1 MAKDKFVTLS
11 LLKKYDAL
19 KTQPIQYVNELPS
32 DKVENGIYAIKH
44 EGTETK
50 TVDTR
55 FTDILYS
62 YFTEESK
69 GKWTIN
75 EGYSLVIEGNTFKSA
90 ALVSDK
96 YYIYANADYTEM
108 YTDSYLP
115 QSTYEFTVVENISH
129 TDFYA
134 GNAEN
139 KSFVKL
145 ANVDE
150 VEHYFI
156 RVEEKGAAN
165 GVASLDV
172 NGKVPVEQLPT
183 EALIFKGYWKPSSGS
198 YPADGTVAGDF
209 YIVEEEGDFDDI
221 HWNVNDWLIWDG
233 TKWTRS
239 ENHND
244 VTSVNGKKGAIKVYG
259 DNTEITETSDTRT
272 IKEYIDDITVDGES
286 KDENDNYT
294 SKAVINVTEL
304 PKPLN
309 NKVYVKDNS
318 VKTKYSDN
326 GHFTKEMFF
335 NIGTTGNTSPLKN
348 IYKNERDFF
357 NIDYLIPLSDNA
369 VITEIHVNNTVYY
382 LDTTDGSYHVFD
394 GGPNSGYTRPNKE
407 ITLGFGDG
415 TIKFTFP
422 TEDGQVIY
430 NLTVNVTDD
439 AYLVVEDITLTNT
452 KEVYAKDIKLVTEA
466 ENKNNIKSVNSETP
480 DETGAVVLDGDNINV
495 KVEENAETLNTVL
508 NRFNGEFGKTKT
520 VDGNGPDENGNT
532 VSKAVIDVTELPETV
547 DDKVYIKSDKTVY
560 AKDTKLVTQDE
571 FDKDAVKTVN
581 TIKPTNGNVQ
591 TVVPITKADYK
602 ALVDADKD
610 DPNVVYA
617 VYDEQS
623 SVDIIN
629 DFQIAEN
636 LTWSSSKIQSVITAA
651 TPIVFDDSK
660 VSNTMGWTSNK
671 IKNEIDAKSGID
683 DTTTSTTSSWSSSKT
698 STEIATATTDMATQT
713 WASNTFEPK
722 NADLLTKTNADTLYE
737 PKNDDLATKTW
748 VGQQGYLTEHQSLDG
763 CVKHSEVYVQNG
775 ILYINL

>member
-19 KTQPIQYVNELPS
+19 KTPPVQYVDALPT
-32 DKVENGIYAIKH
+32 DKVENSIYAIKH

-50 TVDTR
+50 TVVTR
-55 FTDILYS
+55 FTDILSS

-75 EGYSLVIEGNTFKSA
+75 EGYTLVIEGNTFKSV

-96 YYIYANADYTEM
+96 YYIYANPDYTEM
-108 YTDSYLP
+108 NADSYSP
-115 QSTYEFTVVENISH
+115 QSTYEFTVLEDISH

-134 GNAEN
+134 GKAGDG
-139 KSFVKL
+139 SFVKL

-150 VEHYFI
+150 VERYFI
-156 RVEEKGAAN
+156 RVEEKGSPN

-183 EALIFKGYWKPSSGS
+183 EALVFKGYWKPSSGS
-198 YPADGTVAGDF
+198 YPPDGTVAGDF
-209 YIVEEEGDFDDI
+209 YIVEEEGDFDNI

-244 VTSVNGKKGAIKVYG
+244 VTSVNGKKGAVKVYG

-272 IKEYIDDITVDGES
+272 IKEYIDAITVDGES
-286 KDENDNYT
+286 KDENDSYT

-304 PKPLN
+304 PETLN
-309 NKVYVKDNS
+309 DKVYVKSD
-318 VKTKYSDN
+318 KT
-326 GHFTKEMFF
+326 
-335 NIGTTGNTSPLKN
+335 
-348 IYKNERDFF
+348 
-357 NIDYLIPLSDNA
+357 
-369 VITEIHVNNTVYY
+369 
-382 LDTTDGSYHVFD
+382 
-394 GGPNSGYTRPNKE
+394 
-407 ITLGFGDG
+407 
-415 TIKFTFP
+415 
-422 TEDGQVIY
+422 
-430 NLTVNVTDD
+430 
-439 AYLVVEDITLTNT
+439 
-452 KEVYAKDIKLVTEA
+452 VYAKDIKLVTEA
-466 ENKNNIKSVNSETP
+466 ENKNNIKSVNNETP
-480 DETGAVVLDGDNINV
+480 DENGAVIVDGDNINV
-495 KVEENAETLNTVL
+495 QVEENAETLNTVL
-508 NRFNGEFGKTKT
+508 NRFNDDFGKTKT
-520 VDGNGPDENGNT
+520 VDGNVPDENGNT
-532 VSKAVIDVTELPETV
+532 ISKAVIDVTELPETV
-547 DDKVYIKSDKTVY
+547 DDKVYVKSDKTVY

-671 IKNEIDAKSGID
+671 IKNEIDAKSSID
-683 DTTTSTTSSWSSSKT
+683 DTATSTTSSWSSNKT
-698 STEIATATTDMATQT
+698 NTEIATATTDMATQT

-722 NADLLTKTNADTLYE
+722 NTDLLTKTTADTLYQHTGDYATKTDVSTATNDMLTKTEASQTYE

>member
-19 KTQPIQYVNELPS
+19 KTPPIQYVEVLPS
-32 DKVENGIYAIKH
+32 DKVENGVYAVKH

-50 TVDTR
+50 TINTR

-75 EGYSLVIEGNTFKSA
+75 EGYTLAIEGNTFKSV

-96 YYIYANADYTEM
+96 YYIYANPDYTGM
-108 YTDSYLP
+108 YSGKYNP
-115 QSTYEFTVVENISH
+115 QTTYEFTVLEYISH
-129 TDFYA
+129 TDFFA
-134 GNAEN
+134 GKAED

-150 VEHYFI
+150 VERYFI

-183 EALIFKGYWKPSSGS
+183 EALVFKGYWKPSSGS
-198 YPADGTVAGDF
+198 YPPDGTVAGDF
-209 YIVEEEGDFDDI
+209 YIVEEEGDFDNI

-244 VTSVNGKKGAIKVYG
+244 VTSVNGKKGAVKVYG

-272 IKEYIDDITVDGES
+272 IKEYIDAITVDGAV

-304 PKPLN
+304 PETLN
-309 NKVYVKDNS
+309 DKVYVKSD
-318 VKTKYSDN
+318 KT
-326 GHFTKEMFF
+326 
-335 NIGTTGNTSPLKN
+335 
-348 IYKNERDFF
+348 
-357 NIDYLIPLSDNA
+357 
-369 VITEIHVNNTVYY
+369 
-382 LDTTDGSYHVFD
+382 
-394 GGPNSGYTRPNKE
+394 
-407 ITLGFGDG
+407 
-415 TIKFTFP
+415 
-422 TEDGQVIY
+422 
-430 NLTVNVTDD
+430 
-439 AYLVVEDITLTNT
+439 
-452 KEVYAKDIKLVTEA
+452 VYAKNIKLVTEA
-466 ENKNNIKSVNSETP
+466 ENKNNIKSVNSEIP
-480 DETGAVVLDGDNINV
+480 DENGAVVLDGDNINV

-532 VSKAVIDVTELPETV
+532 ISKAVIDVTELPETV
-547 DDKVYIKSDKTVY
+547 DNKVYIKSDKTVY
-560 AKDTKLVTQDE
+560 AKDTKLITQDE

-581 TIKPTNGNVQ
+581 TIKPTDGNVQ
-591 TVVPITKADYK
+591 TVVPITKADYQ
-602 ALVDADKD
+602 ALVNADADN
-610 DPNVVYA
+610 PNVVYA

-671 IKNEIDAKSGID
+671 IKNEIDAKSSID

-698 STEIATATTDMATQT
+698 GTEIATATTDMATQT
-713 WASNTFEPK
+713 WVNQTFEPA
-722 NADLLTKTNADTLYE
+722 NADLLTKTTADTLYQPIGDYATKTDVSTATNDMLTKTEASQTYE

-748 VGQQGYLTEHQSLDG
+748 VGQQGYINDDTNY
-763 CVKHSEVYVQNG
+763 VKHSEVYVQNG

>member
-19 KTQPIQYVNELPS
+19 KTPPIQYVEVLPS
-32 DKVENGIYAIKH
+32 DKVENGVYAVKH

-50 TVDTR
+50 TINTR

-75 EGYSLVIEGNTFKSA
+75 EGYTLAIEGNTFKSV

-96 YYIYANADYTEM
+96 YYIYANPDYTGM
-108 YTDSYLP
+108 YSGKYNP
-115 QSTYEFTVVENISH
+115 QTTYEFTVLEYISH
-129 TDFYA
+129 TDFFA
-134 GNAEN
+134 GKAED

-150 VEHYFI
+150 VERYFI

-183 EALIFKGYWKPSSGS
+183 EALVFKGYWKPSSGS
-198 YPADGTVAGDF
+198 YPPDGTVAGDF
-209 YIVEEEGDFDDI
+209 YIVEEEGDFDNI

-244 VTSVNGKKGAIKVYG
+244 VTSVNGKKGAVKVYG

-272 IKEYIDDITVDGES
+272 IKEYIDAITVDGAV

-304 PKPLN
+304 PETVDD
-309 NKVYVKDNS
+309 KVYVKSD
-318 VKTKYSDN
+318 KT
-326 GHFTKEMFF
+326 
-335 NIGTTGNTSPLKN
+335 
-348 IYKNERDFF
+348 
-357 NIDYLIPLSDNA
+357 
-369 VITEIHVNNTVYY
+369 
-382 LDTTDGSYHVFD
+382 
-394 GGPNSGYTRPNKE
+394 
-407 ITLGFGDG
+407 
-415 TIKFTFP
+415 
-422 TEDGQVIY
+422 
-430 NLTVNVTDD
+430 
-439 AYLVVEDITLTNT
+439 
-452 KEVYAKDIKLVTEA
+452 VYAKNIKLVTEA
-466 ENKNNIKSVNSETP
+466 ENKNNIKSVNSEIP
-480 DETGAVVLDGDNINV
+480 DENGAVVLDGDNINV

-532 VSKAVIDVTELPETV
+532 ISKAVIDVTELPETV
-547 DDKVYIKSDKTVY
+547 DNKVYIKSDKTVY
-560 AKDTKLVTQDE
+560 AKDTKLITQDE
-571 FDKDAVKTVN
+571 FDKNAVKTVN
-581 TIKPTNGNVQ
+581 TIKPTDGNVQ
-591 TVVPITKADYK
+591 TVVPITKADYQ
-602 ALVDADKD
+602 ALVNADADN
-610 DPNVVYA
+610 PNVVYA

-698 STEIATATTDMATQT
+698 GTEIATATTDMATQT
-713 WASNTFEPK
+713 WVNQTFEPA
-722 NADLLTKTNADTLYE
+722 NADLLTKTTADTLYQPIGDYATKTDVSTATNDMLTKTEASQTYE

-748 VGQQGYLTEHQSLDG
+748 VGQQGYINDDTNY
-763 CVKHSEVYVQNG
+763 VKHSEVYVQNG

>member
-1 MAKDKFVTLS
+1 MEKFITESYLKEYDK
-11 LLKKYDAL
+11 LKCP
-19 KTQPIQYVNELPS
+19 PIQYVASLPT
-32 DKVENGIYAIKH
+32 DNVENGVYAIKH

-50 TVDTR
+50 TINTR

-75 EGYSLVIEGNTFKSA
+75 EGYTLVIEGNTFKSVA
-90 ALVSDK
+90 IVSDK
-96 YYIYANADYTEM
+96 YFIYANADYTEM

-115 QSTYEFTVVENISH
+115 QSTYEFTVLEDVSH

-134 GNAEN
+134 GKAEDG
-139 KSFVKL
+139 SFVKL

-183 EALIFKGYWKPSSGS
+183 EALVFKGYWKPSSGS
-198 YPADGTVAGDF
+198 YPPDGTVAGDF
-209 YIVEEEGDFDDI
+209 YIVEEEGDFDNI

-244 VTSVNGKKGAIKVYG
+244 VTSVNGKKGAVKVYG

-294 SKAVINVTEL
+294 SKAVIKVTEL
-304 PKPLN
+304 PGTVDD
-309 NKVYVKDNS
+309 KVYIKSD
-318 VKTKYSDN
+318 KT
-326 GHFTKEMFF
+326 
-335 NIGTTGNTSPLKN
+335 
-348 IYKNERDFF
+348 
-357 NIDYLIPLSDNA
+357 
-369 VITEIHVNNTVYY
+369 
-382 LDTTDGSYHVFD
+382 
-394 GGPNSGYTRPNKE
+394 
-407 ITLGFGDG
+407 
-415 TIKFTFP
+415 
-422 TEDGQVIY
+422 
-430 NLTVNVTDD
+430 
-439 AYLVVEDITLTNT
+439 
-452 KEVYAKDIKLVTEA
+452 VYAKNIKLVTEA

-480 DETGAVVLDGDNINV
+480 NEDGAVIVDGDNINV

-508 NRFNGEFGKTKT
+508 NRFNNKFGKTKT
-520 VDGNGPDENGNT
+520 VDGNEPDENGNT
-532 VSKAVIDVTELPETV
+532 ISKAVIDVTELPGTV

-560 AKDTKLVTQDE
+560 AKDTKLITQDE

-581 TIKPTNGNVQ
+581 TIKPTDGNVQ
-591 TVVPITKADYK
+591 TVVPITKAEYK

-660 VSNTMGWTSNK
+660 VSTTMGWTSNK

-683 DTTTSTTSSWSSSKT
+683 DTTTSTTSSWSSNKT
-698 STEIATATTDMATQT
+698 SSEIATATTDMATQT
-713 WASNTFEPK
+713 WVSSTFEPV

-737 PKNDDLATKTW
+737 PKNDDIATKTW
-748 VGQQGYLTEHQSLDG
+748 VGQQGYITDDTNY
-763 CVKHSEVYVQNG
+763 VKHSEVYVQNG

>member
-19 KTQPIQYVNELPS
+19 KTPPIQYVASLPTE
-32 DKVENGIYAIKH
+32 KVENGVYAIKH

-50 TVDTR
+50 TVVTR

-75 EGYSLVIEGNTFKSA
+75 EGYTLSIEGNTFKSV

-96 YYIYANADYTEM
+96 YYIYANPDYTEM
-108 YTDSYLP
+108 YSDSYTT
-115 QSTYEFTVVENISH
+115 QSTYEFIVIENISH

-134 GNAEN
+134 GKAEDS
-139 KSFVKL
+139 SFVKL

-150 VEHYFI
+150 VERYFI
-156 RVEEKGAAN
+156 RVEEKGASN

-183 EALIFKGYWKPSSGS
+183 EALVFKGYWKPSSGS
-198 YPADGTVAGDF
+198 YPPDGTVAGDF
-209 YIVEEEGDFDDI
+209 YIVEEEGDFDNI

-244 VTSVNGKKGAIKVYG
+244 VTSVNGKKGAVKVYG

-272 IKEYIDDITVDGES
+272 IKEYIDAIKVDGES

-304 PKPLN
+304 PETLKD
-309 NKVYVKDNS
+309 KVYVKAD
-318 VKTKYSDN
+318 KT
-326 GHFTKEMFF
+326 
-335 NIGTTGNTSPLKN
+335 
-348 IYKNERDFF
+348 
-357 NIDYLIPLSDNA
+357 
-369 VITEIHVNNTVYY
+369 
-382 LDTTDGSYHVFD
+382 
-394 GGPNSGYTRPNKE
+394 
-407 ITLGFGDG
+407 
-415 TIKFTFP
+415 
-422 TEDGQVIY
+422 
-430 NLTVNVTDD
+430 
-439 AYLVVEDITLTNT
+439 
-452 KEVYAKDIKLVTEA
+452 VYAKDIKLVTDA
-466 ENKNNIKSVNSETP
+466 ENKNNIKSVNHETP
-480 DETGAVVLDGDNINV
+480 DENGAVIVDGDNINV
-495 KVEENAETLNTVL
+495 QVEENAETLNTVL
-508 NRFNGEFGKTKT
+508 NRFNDGFGKTKT
-520 VDGNGPDENGNT
+520 VDGNVPDENGNT
-532 VSKAVIDVTELPETV
+532 ISKAVIDVAELPGTV
-547 DDKVYIKSDKTVY
+547 DDKVYIKTGDKTVY

-581 TIKPTNGNVQ
+581 TIKPTDGNVQ
-591 TVVPITKADYK
+591 TVVPITKAEYK
-602 ALVDADKD
+602 ALVDANKD

-660 VSNTMGWTSNK
+660 VSSTMGWTSNK
-671 IKNEIDAKSGID
+671 IKNEIDAKSSID

-722 NADLLTKTNADTLYE
+722 NADILTKTNADTLYE

-748 VGQQGYLTEHQSLDG
+748 VGQQGYINDDTNY
-763 CVKHSEVYVQNG
+763 VKHSEVYVQNG

>member
-19 KTQPIQYVNELPS
+19 KTPPIQYVEVLPS
-32 DKVENGIYAIKH
+32 DKVENGVYAVKH

-50 TVDTR
+50 TINTR

-75 EGYSLVIEGNTFKSA
+75 EGYTLAIEGNTFKSV

-96 YYIYANADYTEM
+96 YYIYANPDYTGM
-108 YTDSYLP
+108 YSGKYNP
-115 QSTYEFTVVENISH
+115 QTTYEFTVLEYISH
-129 TDFYA
+129 TDFFA
-134 GNAEN
+134 GKAED

-150 VEHYFI
+150 VERYFI

-183 EALIFKGYWKPSSGS
+183 EALVFKGYWKPSSGS
-198 YPADGTVAGDF
+198 YPPDGTVAGDF
-209 YIVEEEGDFDDI
+209 YIVEEEGDFDNI

-244 VTSVNGKKGAIKVYG
+244 VTSVNGKKGAVKVYG

-272 IKEYIDDITVDGES
+272 IKEYIDAITVDGAV

-304 PKPLN
+304 PETLN
-309 NKVYVKDNS
+309 DKVYVKSD
-318 VKTKYSDN
+318 KT
-326 GHFTKEMFF
+326 
-335 NIGTTGNTSPLKN
+335 
-348 IYKNERDFF
+348 
-357 NIDYLIPLSDNA
+357 
-369 VITEIHVNNTVYY
+369 
-382 LDTTDGSYHVFD
+382 
-394 GGPNSGYTRPNKE
+394 
-407 ITLGFGDG
+407 
-415 TIKFTFP
+415 
-422 TEDGQVIY
+422 
-430 NLTVNVTDD
+430 
-439 AYLVVEDITLTNT
+439 
-452 KEVYAKDIKLVTEA
+452 VYAKNIKLVTEA
-466 ENKNNIKSVNSETP
+466 ENKNNIKSVNSEIP
-480 DETGAVVLDGDNINV
+480 DENGAVVLDGDNINV

-532 VSKAVIDVTELPETV
+532 ISKAVIDVTELPETV
-547 DDKVYIKSDKTVY
+547 DNKVYIKSDKTVY
-560 AKDTKLVTQDE
+560 AKDTKLITQDE
-571 FDKDAVKTVN
+571 FDKNAVKTVN
-581 TIKPTNGNVQ
+581 TIKPTDGNVQ
-591 TVVPITKADYK
+591 TVVPITKADYQ
-602 ALVDADKD
+602 ALVNADADN
-610 DPNVVYA
+610 PNVVYA

-671 IKNEIDAKSGID
+671 IKNEIDDKSSID

-698 STEIATATTDMATQT
+698 GTEIATATTDMATQT
-713 WASNTFEPK
+713 WVNQTFEPA
-722 NADLLTKTNADTLYE
+722 NADLLTKTTADTLYQPIGDYATKTDVSTATNDMLTKTEASQTYE

-748 VGQQGYLTEHQSLDG
+748 VGQQGYLNDDTNY
-763 CVKHSEVYVQNG
+763 VKHSEVYVQNG

>member
-19 KTQPIQYVNELPS
+19 KTPPIQYVEVLPS
-32 DKVENGIYAIKH
+32 DKVENGVYAVKH

-50 TVDTR
+50 TINTR

-75 EGYSLVIEGNTFKSA
+75 EGYTLAIEGNTFKSV

-96 YYIYANADYTEM
+96 YYIYANPDYTGM
-108 YTDSYLP
+108 YSGKYNP
-115 QSTYEFTVVENISH
+115 QTTYEFTVLEYISH
-129 TDFYA
+129 TDFFA
-134 GNAEN
+134 GKAED

-150 VEHYFI
+150 VERYFI

-183 EALIFKGYWKPSSGS
+183 EALVFKGYWKPSSGS
-198 YPADGTVAGDF
+198 YPPDGTVAGDF
-209 YIVEEEGDFDDI
+209 YIVEEEGDFDNI

-244 VTSVNGKKGAIKVYG
+244 VTSVNGKKGAVKVYG

-272 IKEYIDDITVDGES
+272 IKEYIDAITVDGAV

-304 PKPLN
+304 PETVDD
-309 NKVYVKDNS
+309 KVYVKSD
-318 VKTKYSDN
+318 KT
-326 GHFTKEMFF
+326 
-335 NIGTTGNTSPLKN
+335 
-348 IYKNERDFF
+348 
-357 NIDYLIPLSDNA
+357 
-369 VITEIHVNNTVYY
+369 
-382 LDTTDGSYHVFD
+382 
-394 GGPNSGYTRPNKE
+394 
-407 ITLGFGDG
+407 
-415 TIKFTFP
+415 
-422 TEDGQVIY
+422 
-430 NLTVNVTDD
+430 
-439 AYLVVEDITLTNT
+439 
-452 KEVYAKDIKLVTEA
+452 VYAKNIKLVTEA
-466 ENKNNIKSVNSETP
+466 ENKNNIKSVNSEIP
-480 DETGAVVLDGDNINV
+480 DENGAVVLDGDNINV

-532 VSKAVIDVTELPETV
+532 ISKAVIDVTELPETV
-547 DDKVYIKSDKTVY
+547 DNKVYIKSDKTVY
-560 AKDTKLVTQDE
+560 AKDTKLITQDE
-571 FDKDAVKTVN
+571 FDKNAVKTVN
-581 TIKPTNGNVQ
+581 TIKPTDGNVQ
-591 TVVPITKADYK
+591 TVVPITKADYQ
-602 ALVDADKD
+602 ALVNADADN
-610 DPNVVYA
+610 PNVVYA

-671 IKNEIDAKSGID
+671 IKNEIDAKSSID

-698 STEIATATTDMATQT
+698 GTEIATATTDMATQT
-713 WASNTFEPK
+713 WVNQTFEPA
-722 NADLLTKTNADTLYE
+722 NADLLTKTTADTLYQPIGDYATKTDVSTATNDMLTKTEASQTYE

-748 VGQQGYLTEHQSLDG
+748 VGQQGYINDDTNY
-763 CVKHSEVYVQNG
+763 VKHSEVYVQNG

>member
-19 KTQPIQYVNELPS
+19 KTPPIQYVEVLPS
-32 DKVENGIYAIKH
+32 DKVENGVYAVKH

-50 TVDTR
+50 TINTR

-75 EGYSLVIEGNTFKSA
+75 EGYTLAIEGNTFKSV

-96 YYIYANADYTEM
+96 YYIYANPDYTGM
-108 YTDSYLP
+108 YSGKYNP
-115 QSTYEFTVVENISH
+115 QTTYEFTVLEYISH
-129 TDFYA
+129 TDFFA
-134 GNAEN
+134 GKAED

-150 VEHYFI
+150 VERYFI

-183 EALIFKGYWKPSSGS
+183 EALVFKGYWKPSSGS
-198 YPADGTVAGDF
+198 YPPDGTVAGDF
-209 YIVEEEGDFDDI
+209 YIVEEEGDFDNI

-244 VTSVNGKKGAIKVYG
+244 VTSVNGKKGAVKVYG

-272 IKEYIDDITVDGES
+272 IKEYIDAITVDGAV

-304 PKPLN
+304 PETLN
-309 NKVYVKDNS
+309 DKVYVKSD
-318 VKTKYSDN
+318 KT
-326 GHFTKEMFF
+326 
-335 NIGTTGNTSPLKN
+335 
-348 IYKNERDFF
+348 
-357 NIDYLIPLSDNA
+357 
-369 VITEIHVNNTVYY
+369 
-382 LDTTDGSYHVFD
+382 
-394 GGPNSGYTRPNKE
+394 
-407 ITLGFGDG
+407 
-415 TIKFTFP
+415 
-422 TEDGQVIY
+422 
-430 NLTVNVTDD
+430 
-439 AYLVVEDITLTNT
+439 
-452 KEVYAKDIKLVTEA
+452 VYAKNIKLVTEA
-466 ENKNNIKSVNSETP
+466 ENKNNIKSVNSEIP
-480 DETGAVVLDGDNINV
+480 DENGAVVLDGDNINV

-532 VSKAVIDVTELPETV
+532 ISKAVIDVTELPETV
-547 DDKVYIKSDKTVY
+547 DNKVYIKSDKTVY
-560 AKDTKLVTQDE
+560 AKDTKLITQDE
-571 FDKDAVKTVN
+571 FDKNAVKTVN
-581 TIKPTNGNVQ
+581 TIKPTDGNVQ
-591 TVVPITKADYK
+591 TVVPITKADYQ
-602 ALVDADKD
+602 ALVNADADN
-610 DPNVVYA
+610 PNVVYA

-698 STEIATATTDMATQT
+698 NTEIATATTDMATQT
-713 WASNTFEPK
+713 WVNQTFEPA
-722 NADLLTKTNADTLYE
+722 NADLLTKTTADTLYQPIGDYATKTDVSTATNDMLTKTEASQTYE

-748 VGQQGYLTEHQSLDG
+748 VGQQGYLNDDTNY
-763 CVKHSEVYVQNG
+763 VKHSEVYVQNG

>member
-19 KTQPIQYVNELPS
+19 KTPPIQYVEVLPS
-32 DKVENGIYAIKH
+32 DKVENGVYAVKH

-50 TVDTR
+50 TINTR

-75 EGYSLVIEGNTFKSA
+75 EGYTLAIEGNTFKSV

-96 YYIYANADYTEM
+96 YYIYANPDYTGM
-108 YTDSYLP
+108 YSGKYNP
-115 QSTYEFTVVENISH
+115 QTTYEFTVLEYISH
-129 TDFYA
+129 TDFFA
-134 GNAEN
+134 GKAED

-150 VEHYFI
+150 VERYFI

-183 EALIFKGYWKPSSGS
+183 EALVFKGYWKPSSGS
-198 YPADGTVAGDF
+198 YPPDGTVAGDF
-209 YIVEEEGDFDDI
+209 YIVEEEGDFDNI

-244 VTSVNGKKGAIKVYG
+244 VTSVNGKKGAVKVYG

-272 IKEYIDDITVDGES
+272 IKEYIDAITVDGAV

-304 PKPLN
+304 PETLN
-309 NKVYVKDNS
+309 DKVYVKSD
-318 VKTKYSDN
+318 KT
-326 GHFTKEMFF
+326 
-335 NIGTTGNTSPLKN
+335 
-348 IYKNERDFF
+348 
-357 NIDYLIPLSDNA
+357 
-369 VITEIHVNNTVYY
+369 
-382 LDTTDGSYHVFD
+382 
-394 GGPNSGYTRPNKE
+394 
-407 ITLGFGDG
+407 
-415 TIKFTFP
+415 
-422 TEDGQVIY
+422 
-430 NLTVNVTDD
+430 
-439 AYLVVEDITLTNT
+439 
-452 KEVYAKDIKLVTEA
+452 VYAKNIKLVTEA
-466 ENKNNIKSVNSETP
+466 ENKNNIKSVNSEIP
-480 DETGAVVLDGDNINV
+480 DENGAVVLDGDNINV

-532 VSKAVIDVTELPETV
+532 ISKAVIDVTELPETV
-547 DDKVYIKSDKTVY
+547 DNKVYIKSDKTVY
-560 AKDTKLVTQDE
+560 AKDTKLITQDE
-571 FDKDAVKTVN
+571 FDKNAVKTVN
-581 TIKPTNGNVQ
+581 TIKPTDGNVQ
-591 TVVPITKADYK
+591 TVVPITKADYQ
-602 ALVDADKD
+602 ALVNADADN
-610 DPNVVYA
+610 PNVVYA

-698 STEIATATTDMATQT
+698 NTEIATATTDMATQT

-722 NADLLTKTNADTLYE
+722 NDDILTKTTADTLYE

-748 VGQQGYLTEHQSLDG
+748 VGQQGYLNDDTNY
-763 CVKHSEVYVQNG
+763 VKHSEVYVQNG

>member
-11 LLKKYDAL
+11 LFKKYDVL
-19 KTQPIQYVNELPS
+19 KTPPIQYVESLPTE
-32 DKVENGIYAIKH
+32 KVENGIYAIKH

-75 EGYSLVIEGNTFKSA
+75 EGYSLVIEGNSFKSV

-115 QSTYEFTVVENISH
+115 QSTYEFTVVEDISH

-134 GNAEN
+134 GKAEDG
-139 KSFVKL
+139 SFVKL

-150 VEHYFI
+150 VERYFI

-183 EALIFKGYWKPSSGS
+183 EALVFKGYWKPSSGS

-209 YIVEEEGDFDDI
+209 YIVEEEGDFDNI

-244 VTSVNGKKGAIKVYG
+244 VTSVNGKKGAVKVYG

-294 SKAVINVTEL
+294 SKAVIKVTEL

-309 NKVYVKDNS
+309 DKVYVKDNS
-318 VKTKYSDN
+318 VKTQYSDN

-348 IYKNERDFF
+348 IYKNDRDFF

-369 VITEIHVNNTVYY
+369 VITEIHINNTVYY
-382 LDTTDGSYHVFD
+382 LDTTNGSYKVFN
-394 GGPNSGYTRPNKE
+394 GGPYGGYTRPNKE
-407 ITLGFGDG
+407 IKLGFGDD

-430 NLTVNVTDD
+430 DLTVNVTDD

-452 KEVYAKDIKLVTEA
+452 KEVYAKNIKLVTEA

-480 DETGAVVLDGDNINV
+480 DEDGAVIIDGDNINV

-520 VDGNGPDENGNT
+520 VDGNEPDENGNT
-532 VSKAVIDVTELPETV
+532 ISKAVIDVTELPETV

-560 AKDTKLVTQDE
+560 AKDTKLITKDE

-591 TVVPITKADYK
+591 TVVPITKAEYK

-660 VSNTMGWTSNK
+660 VSTTMGWTSNK
-671 IKNEIDAKSGID
+671 IKNEINAKSSID

-698 STEIATATTDMATQT
+698 STEIATATTDMATQS

-737 PKNDDLATKTW
+737 SKNDDLATKTW
-748 VGQQGYLTEHQSLDG
+748 VGQQGYINDDTNY
-763 CVKHSEVYVQNG
+763 VKHSEVYVQNG

>member
-19 KTQPIQYVNELPS
+19 KTPPIQYVEVLPS
-32 DKVENGIYAIKH
+32 DKVENGVYAVKH

-50 TVDTR
+50 TINTR

-75 EGYSLVIEGNTFKSA
+75 EGYTLAIEGNTFKSV

-96 YYIYANADYTEM
+96 YYIYANPDYTGM
-108 YTDSYLP
+108 YSGKYNP
-115 QSTYEFTVVENISH
+115 QTTYEFTVLEYISH
-129 TDFYA
+129 TDFFA
-134 GNAEN
+134 GKAED

-150 VEHYFI
+150 VERYFI

-183 EALIFKGYWKPSSGS
+183 EALVFKGYWKPSSGS
-198 YPADGTVAGDF
+198 YPPDGTVAGDF
-209 YIVEEEGDFDDI
+209 YIVEEEGDFDNI

-244 VTSVNGKKGAIKVYG
+244 VTSVNGKKGAVKVYG

-272 IKEYIDDITVDGES
+272 IKEYIDAITVDGAV

-304 PKPLN
+304 PETLN
-309 NKVYVKDNS
+309 DKVYVKSD
-318 VKTKYSDN
+318 KT
-326 GHFTKEMFF
+326 
-335 NIGTTGNTSPLKN
+335 
-348 IYKNERDFF
+348 
-357 NIDYLIPLSDNA
+357 
-369 VITEIHVNNTVYY
+369 
-382 LDTTDGSYHVFD
+382 
-394 GGPNSGYTRPNKE
+394 
-407 ITLGFGDG
+407 
-415 TIKFTFP
+415 
-422 TEDGQVIY
+422 
-430 NLTVNVTDD
+430 
-439 AYLVVEDITLTNT
+439 
-452 KEVYAKDIKLVTEA
+452 VYAKNIKLVTEA
-466 ENKNNIKSVNSETP
+466 ENKNNIKSVNSEIP
-480 DETGAVVLDGDNINV
+480 DENGAVVLDGDNINV

-532 VSKAVIDVTELPETV
+532 ISKAVIDVTELPETV
-547 DDKVYIKSDKTVY
+547 DNKVYIKSDKTVY
-560 AKDTKLVTQDE
+560 AKDTKLITQDE
-571 FDKDAVKTVN
+571 FDKNAVKTVN
-581 TIKPTNGNVQ
+581 TIKPTDGNVQ
-591 TVVPITKADYK
+591 TVVPITKADYQ
-602 ALVDADKD
+602 ALVNADADN
-610 DPNVVYA
+610 PNVVYA

-671 IKNEIDAKSGID
+671 IKNEIDAKSSID

-698 STEIATATTDMATQT
+698 GTEIATATTDMATQT
-713 WASNTFEPK
+713 WVNQTFEPA
-722 NADLLTKTNADTLYE
+722 NADLLTKTTADTLYQPIGDYATKTDVSTATNDMLTKTEASQTYE

-748 VGQQGYLTEHQSLDG
+748 VGQQGYLNDDTNY
-763 CVKHSEVYVQNG
+763 VKHSEVYVQNG

>member
-19 KTQPIQYVNELPS
+19 KTPPIQYVEVLPS
-32 DKVENGIYAIKH
+32 DKVENGVYAVKH

-50 TVDTR
+50 TINTR

-75 EGYSLVIEGNTFKSA
+75 EGYTLAIEGNTFKSV

-96 YYIYANADYTEM
+96 YYIYANPDYTGM
-108 YTDSYLP
+108 YSGKYNP
-115 QSTYEFTVVENISH
+115 QTTYEFTVLEYISH
-129 TDFYA
+129 TDFFA
-134 GNAEN
+134 GKAED

-150 VEHYFI
+150 VERYFI

-183 EALIFKGYWKPSSGS
+183 EALVFKGYWKPSSGS
-198 YPADGTVAGDF
+198 YPPDGTVAGDF
-209 YIVEEEGDFDDI
+209 YIVEEEGDFDNI

-244 VTSVNGKKGAIKVYG
+244 VTSVNGKKGAVKVYG

-272 IKEYIDDITVDGES
+272 IKEYIDAITVDGAV

-304 PKPLN
+304 PETLN
-309 NKVYVKDNS
+309 DKVYVKSD
-318 VKTKYSDN
+318 KT
-326 GHFTKEMFF
+326 
-335 NIGTTGNTSPLKN
+335 
-348 IYKNERDFF
+348 
-357 NIDYLIPLSDNA
+357 
-369 VITEIHVNNTVYY
+369 
-382 LDTTDGSYHVFD
+382 
-394 GGPNSGYTRPNKE
+394 
-407 ITLGFGDG
+407 
-415 TIKFTFP
+415 
-422 TEDGQVIY
+422 
-430 NLTVNVTDD
+430 
-439 AYLVVEDITLTNT
+439 
-452 KEVYAKDIKLVTEA
+452 VYAKNIKLVTEA
-466 ENKNNIKSVNSETP
+466 ENKNNIKSVNSEIP
-480 DETGAVVLDGDNINV
+480 DENGAVVLDGDNINV

-532 VSKAVIDVTELPETV
+532 ISKAVIDVTELPETV
-547 DDKVYIKSDKTVY
+547 DNKVYIKSDKTVY
-560 AKDTKLVTQDE
+560 AKDTKLITQDE
-571 FDKDAVKTVN
+571 FDKNAVKTVN
-581 TIKPTNGNVQ
+581 TIKPTDGNVQ
-591 TVVPITKADYK
+591 TVVPITKADYQ
-602 ALVDADKD
+602 ALVNADADN
-610 DPNVVYA
+610 PNVVYA

-671 IKNEIDAKSGID
+671 IKNEIDAKSSID

-698 STEIATATTDMATQT
+698 GTEIATATTDMATQT
-713 WASNTFEPK
+713 WVNQTFEPA
-722 NADLLTKTNADTLYE
+722 NADLLTKTTADTLYQPIGDYATKTDVSTATNDMLTKTEASQTYE

-748 VGQQGYLTEHQSLDG
+748 VGQQGYINDDTNY
-763 CVKHSEVYVQNG
+763 VKHSEVYVQNG

>member
-11 LLKKYDAL
+11 LFKKYDAL
-19 KTQPIQYVNELPS
+19 KTPPIQYVESLPTE
-32 DKVENGIYAIKH
+32 KVENGVYAVKH

-50 TVDTR
+50 TINTR

-75 EGYSLVIEGNTFKSA
+75 EGYTLVIEGNSFKSV
-90 ALVSDK
+90 ALVSDQ
-96 YYIYANADYTEM
+96 YYIYENLDYTGM
-108 YTDSYLP
+108 YSGKYLP
-115 QSTYEFTVVENISH
+115 QTTYEFTVLEDISH

-150 VEHYFI
+150 VERYFI
-156 RVEEKGAAN
+156 RNEEKGAAN

-183 EALIFKGYWKPSSGS
+183 QALVFKGYWNPSSGS

-209 YIVEEEGDFDDI
+209 YIVEEEGDFDNI

-233 TKWTRS
+233 TKWTHS

-244 VTSVNGKKGAIKVYG
+244 VTSVNGKKGVVKVYG

-272 IKEYIDDITVDGES
+272 IKEYIDAITVDGES

-294 SKAVINVTEL
+294 SKAVIDVDVL
-304 PKPLN
+304 PETVDD
-309 NKVYVKDNS
+309 KVYIKSD
-318 VKTKYSDN
+318 KT
-326 GHFTKEMFF
+326 
-335 NIGTTGNTSPLKN
+335 
-348 IYKNERDFF
+348 
-357 NIDYLIPLSDNA
+357 
-369 VITEIHVNNTVYY
+369 
-382 LDTTDGSYHVFD
+382 
-394 GGPNSGYTRPNKE
+394 
-407 ITLGFGDG
+407 
-415 TIKFTFP
+415 
-422 TEDGQVIY
+422 
-430 NLTVNVTDD
+430 
-439 AYLVVEDITLTNT
+439 
-452 KEVYAKDIKLVTEA
+452 VYAKNIKLVTEA
-466 ENKNNIKSVNSETP
+466 ENKNNIKSVNNETP
-480 DETGAVVLDGDNINV
+480 DENGAVIIDGDNINV

-520 VDGNGPDENGNT
+520 VDGNEPDENGNT
-532 VSKAVIDVTELPETV
+532 ISKAVINVTELPETV
-547 DDKVYIKSDKTVY
+547 GDKVYIKSDKTVY

-591 TVVPITKADYK
+591 TVVPITKVDYQ
-602 ALVDADKD
+602 ALVNADAD

-629 DFQIAEN
+629 DFQVAEN

-660 VSNTMGWTSNK
+660 VSTTMGWTSNK
-671 IKNEIDAKSGID
+671 IKNEIDAKSSID

-713 WASNTFEPK
+713 WVSSIFEPK

-737 PKNDDLATKTW
+737 PKNDDIATKTW
-748 VGQQGYLTEHQSLDG
+748 VGQQGFVDKATGDTYWQPKGNYLTDDTNY
-763 CVKHSEVYVQNG
+763 VKHSEVYVQNG

>member
-11 LLKKYDAL
+11 LFKKYDAL
-19 KTQPIQYVNELPS
+19 KTPPIQYVESLPT
-32 DKVENGIYAIKH
+32 DKVENGVYAIKH

-50 TVDTR
+50 TVVTR

-75 EGYSLVIEGNTFKSA
+75 GGYSLVIEGNTFKSV
-90 ALVSDK
+90 ALVSDQ
-96 YYIYANADYTEM
+96 YLIYANPDYTGM
-108 YTDSYLP
+108 YSGKYNP
-115 QSTYEFTVVENISH
+115 QSTYEFTVVEDVSH
-129 TDFYA
+129 IDFYA
-134 GNAEN
+134 GKAEDG
-139 KSFVKL
+139 SFVKL

-150 VEHYFI
+150 VERYFI

-183 EALIFKGYWKPSSGS
+183 EALVFKGYWNPSSGS

-209 YIVEEEGDFDDI
+209 YIVEEEGDFDNI

-244 VTSVNGKKGAIKVYG
+244 VTSVNGKKGAVKVYG

-272 IKEYIDDITVDGES
+272 IKEYIDAITVDGES

-294 SKAVINVTEL
+294 SKAVIKVTEL

-318 VKTKYSDN
+318 VKTQYSDN

-335 NIGTTGNTSPLKN
+335 NIGAIGNTSPLKN
-348 IYKNERDFF
+348 IYKNDRDFF
-357 NIDYLIPLSDNA
+357 NNDYLIPLSDNA

-382 LDTTDGSYHVFD
+382 LDTTNGSYHVFD

-407 ITLGFGDG
+407 IKLDFGDD

-422 TEDGQVIY
+422 TEDRQVIY
-430 NLTVNVTDD
+430 GLTVNVTDD
-439 AYLVVEDITLTNT
+439 AYLVVEDITLTDT
-452 KEVYAKDIKLVTEA
+452 KEVYAKNIKLVTEA
-466 ENKNNIKSVNSETP
+466 ENKNNIKSVNSEKP
-480 DETGAVVLDGDNINV
+480 DENGAVVLDGDNINV

-520 VDGNGPDENGNT
+520 VDGNGPDVDGNT
-532 VSKAVIDVTELPETV
+532 ISKSVIDVVDIPETV

-591 TVVPITKADYK
+591 TVVPITKADYQ
-602 ALVDADKD
+602 ALVNADAD

-660 VSNTMGWTSNK
+660 VSTTMGWTSNK

-683 DTTTSTTSSWSSSKT
+683 DTTTSTTSSWSSNKT

-713 WASNTFEPK
+713 WVSSTFEPK

-737 PKNDDLATKTW
+737 PKNADIATKTW
-748 VGQQGYLTEHQSLDG
+748 VGQQGYINDDTNY
-763 CVKHSEVYVQNG
+763 VKHSEVYVQNG

>member
-19 KTQPIQYVNELPS
+19 KTPPIQYVASLPTE
-32 DKVENGIYAIKH
+32 KVENGIYAIKH

-50 TVDTR
+50 TVVTR
-55 FTDILYS
+55 FTDILSS
-62 YFTEESK
+62 YFKEESK

-75 EGYSLVIEGNTFKSA
+75 EGYTLVIEGNTFKSV

-96 YYIYANADYTEM
+96 YYIYTNPDYTEM
-108 YTDSYLP
+108 NADSYSP
-115 QSTYEFTVVENISH
+115 QSTYEFTVIEDISH

-134 GNAEN
+134 GKAED

-150 VEHYFI
+150 VERYFI

-172 NGKVPVEQLPT
+172 NGKVPIEQLPT
-183 EALIFKGYWKPSSGS
+183 EALVFKGYWKPSSGS
-198 YPADGTVAGDF
+198 YPPDGTVAGDF
-209 YIVEEEGDFDDI
+209 YIVEEEGDFDNI

-244 VTSVNGKKGAIKVYG
+244 VTSVNGKKGAVKVYG

-272 IKEYIDDITVDGES
+272 IKEYIDAITVDGES

-294 SKAVINVTEL
+294 SKAVIDVTEL
-304 PKPLN
+304 PETLN
-309 NKVYVKDNS
+309 DKVYVKSD
-318 VKTKYSDN
+318 KT
-326 GHFTKEMFF
+326 
-335 NIGTTGNTSPLKN
+335 
-348 IYKNERDFF
+348 
-357 NIDYLIPLSDNA
+357 
-369 VITEIHVNNTVYY
+369 
-382 LDTTDGSYHVFD
+382 
-394 GGPNSGYTRPNKE
+394 
-407 ITLGFGDG
+407 
-415 TIKFTFP
+415 
-422 TEDGQVIY
+422 
-430 NLTVNVTDD
+430 
-439 AYLVVEDITLTNT
+439 
-452 KEVYAKDIKLVTEA
+452 VYAKDIKLVTEA
-466 ENKNNIKSVNSETP
+466 ENKNNIKSVNNETP
-480 DETGAVVLDGDNINV
+480 DENGAVVVDGDNINV
-495 KVEENAETLNTVL
+495 QVEESAETLNTVL
-508 NRFNGEFGKTKT
+508 NRFNDEFGKTKT
-520 VDGNGPDENGNT
+520 VDGNVPDENGNT
-532 VSKAVIDVTELPETV
+532 ISKAVIDVTELPETV
-547 DDKVYIKSDKTVY
+547 DDKVYVKSDKTVY

-581 TIKPTNGNVQ
+581 TIKPTDGNVQ
-591 TVVPITKADYK
+591 TVVPITKAEYK

-671 IKNEIDAKSGID
+671 IKNEIAAKSSID
-683 DTTTSTTSSWSSSKT
+683 DTATSTTSSWSSNKT
-698 STEIATATTDMATQT
+698 NTEIATATTDMATQT

-722 NADLLTKTNADTLYE
+722 NTDLLTKTTADTLYQPTGDYATKTDVSTATNDMLTKTEASQTYE
-737 PKNDDLATKTW
+737 PKNVDLATKTW

>member
-19 KTQPIQYVNELPS
+19 KTPPIQYVEVLPS
-32 DKVENGIYAIKH
+32 DKVENGVYAVKH

-50 TVDTR
+50 TINTR

-75 EGYSLVIEGNTFKSA
+75 EGYTLAIEGNTFKSV

-96 YYIYANADYTEM
+96 YYIYANPDYTGM
-108 YTDSYLP
+108 YSGKYNP
-115 QSTYEFTVVENISH
+115 QTTYEFTVLEYISH
-129 TDFYA
+129 TDFFA
-134 GNAEN
+134 GKAED

-150 VEHYFI
+150 VERYFI

-183 EALIFKGYWKPSSGS
+183 EALVFKGYWKPSSGS
-198 YPADGTVAGDF
+198 YPPDGTVAGDF
-209 YIVEEEGDFDDI
+209 YIVEEEGDFDNI

-244 VTSVNGKKGAIKVYG
+244 VTSVNGKKGAVKVYG

-272 IKEYIDDITVDGES
+272 IKEYIDAITVDGAV

-304 PKPLN
+304 PETVDD
-309 NKVYVKDNS
+309 KVYVKSD
-318 VKTKYSDN
+318 KT
-326 GHFTKEMFF
+326 
-335 NIGTTGNTSPLKN
+335 
-348 IYKNERDFF
+348 
-357 NIDYLIPLSDNA
+357 
-369 VITEIHVNNTVYY
+369 
-382 LDTTDGSYHVFD
+382 
-394 GGPNSGYTRPNKE
+394 
-407 ITLGFGDG
+407 
-415 TIKFTFP
+415 
-422 TEDGQVIY
+422 
-430 NLTVNVTDD
+430 
-439 AYLVVEDITLTNT
+439 
-452 KEVYAKDIKLVTEA
+452 VYAKNIKLVTEA
-466 ENKNNIKSVNSETP
+466 ENKNNIKSVNSEIP
-480 DETGAVVLDGDNINV
+480 DENGAVVLDGDNINV

-532 VSKAVIDVTELPETV
+532 ISKAVIDVTELPETV
-547 DDKVYIKSDKTVY
+547 DNKVYIKSDKTVY
-560 AKDTKLVTQDE
+560 AKDTKLITQDE

-581 TIKPTNGNVQ
+581 TIKPTDGNVQ
-591 TVVPITKADYK
+591 TVVPITKADYQ
-602 ALVDADKD
+602 ALVNADADN
-610 DPNVVYA
+610 PNVVYA

-671 IKNEIDAKSGID
+671 IKNEIDAKSSID

-698 STEIATATTDMATQT
+698 GTEIATATTDMATQT
-713 WASNTFEPK
+713 WVNQTFEPA
-722 NADLLTKTNADTLYE
+722 NADLLTKTTADTLYQPIGDYATKTDVSTATNDMLTKTEASQTYE

-748 VGQQGYLTEHQSLDG
+748 VGQQGYINDDTNY
-763 CVKHSEVYVQNG
+763 VKHSEVYVQNG

>member
-19 KTQPIQYVNELPS
+19 KTPPIQYVEVLPS
-32 DKVENGIYAIKH
+32 DKVENGVYAVKH

-50 TVDTR
+50 TINTR

-75 EGYSLVIEGNTFKSA
+75 EGYTLAIEGNTFKSV

-96 YYIYANADYTEM
+96 YYIYANPDYTGM
-108 YTDSYLP
+108 YSGKYNP
-115 QSTYEFTVVENISH
+115 QTTYEFTVLEYISH
-129 TDFYA
+129 TDFFA
-134 GNAEN
+134 GKAED

-150 VEHYFI
+150 VERYFI
-156 RVEEKGAAN
+156 SVEEKGAAN

-183 EALIFKGYWKPSSGS
+183 EALVFKGYWKPSSGS
-198 YPADGTVAGDF
+198 YPPDGTVAGDF
-209 YIVEEEGDFDDI
+209 YIVEEEGDFDNI

-244 VTSVNGKKGAIKVYG
+244 VTSVNGKKGAVKVYG

-272 IKEYIDDITVDGES
+272 IKEYIDAITVDGAV

-304 PKPLN
+304 PETLN
-309 NKVYVKDNS
+309 DKVYVKSD
-318 VKTKYSDN
+318 KT
-326 GHFTKEMFF
+326 
-335 NIGTTGNTSPLKN
+335 
-348 IYKNERDFF
+348 
-357 NIDYLIPLSDNA
+357 
-369 VITEIHVNNTVYY
+369 
-382 LDTTDGSYHVFD
+382 
-394 GGPNSGYTRPNKE
+394 
-407 ITLGFGDG
+407 
-415 TIKFTFP
+415 
-422 TEDGQVIY
+422 
-430 NLTVNVTDD
+430 
-439 AYLVVEDITLTNT
+439 
-452 KEVYAKDIKLVTEA
+452 VYAKNIKLVTEA
-466 ENKNNIKSVNSETP
+466 ENKNNIKSVNSEIP
-480 DETGAVVLDGDNINV
+480 DENGAVVLDGDNINV

-532 VSKAVIDVTELPETV
+532 ISKAVIDVTELPETV
-547 DDKVYIKSDKTVY
+547 DNKVYIKSDKTVY
-560 AKDTKLVTQDE
+560 AKDTKLITQDE
-571 FDKDAVKTVN
+571 FDKNAVKTVN
-581 TIKPTNGNVQ
+581 TIKPTDGNVQ
-591 TVVPITKADYK
+591 TVVPITKADYQ
-602 ALVDADKD
+602 ALVNADADN
-610 DPNVVYA
+610 PNVVYA

-671 IKNEIDAKSGID
+671 IKNEIDAKSSID

-698 STEIATATTDMATQT
+698 GTEIATATTDMATQT
-713 WASNTFEPK
+713 WVNQTFEPA
-722 NADLLTKTNADTLYE
+722 NADLLTKTTADTLYQPIGDYATKTDVSTATNDMLTKTEASQTYE

-748 VGQQGYLTEHQSLDG
+748 VGQQGYLNDDTNY
-763 CVKHSEVYVQNG
+763 VKHSEVYVQNG

>member
-19 KTQPIQYVNELPS
+19 KTPPIQYVESLPTE
-32 DKVENGIYAIKH
+32 KVENGVYAIKH
-44 EGTETK
+44 ESTETK
-50 TVDTR
+50 TVVTR
-55 FTDILYS
+55 FTDILSS

-75 EGYSLVIEGNTFKSA
+75 EGYSLVIEGNTFKSV
-90 ALVSDK
+90 ALVSDS
-96 YYIYANADYTEM
+96 YHIYANPDYTGM
-108 YTDSYLP
+108 YSDKYNP
-115 QSTYEFTVVENISH
+115 QTTYEFTVLEDISH

-134 GNAEN
+134 GKAEDG
-139 KSFVKL
+139 SFVKL

-150 VEHYFI
+150 VERYFI

-183 EALIFKGYWKPSSGS
+183 EALVFKGYWKPSSGS

-209 YIVEEEGDFDDI
+209 YIVEEEGDFDGI
-221 HWNVNDWLIWDG
+221 HWNINDWLIWDG
-233 TKWTRS
+233 TKWTHS

-244 VTSVNGKKGAIKVYG
+244 VTSVNGKKGVVKVYG
-259 DNTEITETSDTRT
+259 DNTEITETSDART

-294 SKAVINVTEL
+294 SKAVIKVTEL

-318 VKTKYSDN
+318 VKTQYSDN

-348 IYKNERDFF
+348 IYKNDRDFF

-382 LDTTDGSYHVFD
+382 LDTTNGSYKVFD
-394 GGPNSGYTRPNKE
+394 GGPYSGYTVSNKE
-407 ITLGFGDG
+407 IKLDFGDD
-415 TIKFTFP
+415 TIMFTFP

-452 KEVYAKDIKLVTEA
+452 KEVYAKNIKLVTEA
-466 ENKNNIKSVNSETP
+466 ENKNNIKSVNNETP
-480 DETGAVVLDGDNINV
+480 DETGAVVIDGDNINV

-508 NRFNGEFGKTKT
+508 NRFNGGFGKTKT
-520 VDGNGPDENGNT
+520 VDGNGPDVDGNT
-532 VSKAVIDVTELPETV
+532 ISKAVIDVTELPETV
-547 DDKVYIKSDKTVY
+547 DDKVYIKTDKTVY

-581 TIKPTNGNVQ
+581 TIRPTNGNVQ
-591 TVVPITKADYK
+591 TVVPITKADYQ
-602 ALVDADKD
+602 ALVNADAD

-651 TPIVFDDSK
+651 TPIVFDDNK
-660 VSNTMGWTSNK
+660 VSTTMGWTSNK

-683 DTTTSTTSSWSSSKT
+683 DTTTSTTSSWSSNKT
-698 STEIATATTDMATQT
+698 SAEIATSTTDMATQT
-713 WASNTFEPK
+713 WVSLTFEPK
-722 NADLLTKTNADTLYE
+722 NTDI
-737 PKNDDLATKTW
+737 ATKTW
-748 VGQQGYLTEHQSLDG
+748 VGQQGYINDDTNY
-763 CVKHSEVYVQNG
+763 VKHSEVYVQNG

>member
-19 KTQPIQYVNELPS
+19 KTPPIQYVDALPT
-32 DKVENGIYAIKH
+32 DKVENGVYAIKH

-50 TVDTR
+50 TVVTR
-55 FTDILYS
+55 FTDILSS

-75 EGYSLVIEGNTFKSA
+75 EGYALVIEGNAFKSV

-96 YYIYANADYTEM
+96 YYIYANPDYTEM
-108 YTDSYLP
+108 NADSYSP
-115 QSTYEFTVVENISH
+115 QLTYEFTVIEDISH

-134 GNAEN
+134 GKAED

-150 VEHYFI
+150 VERYFI
-156 RVEEKGAAN
+156 SVEEKGHPN

-172 NGKVPVEQLPT
+172 NGKVPIEQLPT
-183 EALIFKGYWKPSSGS
+183 EALVFKGYWKPSSGS
-198 YPADGTVAGDF
+198 YPPDGTVAGDF
-209 YIVEEEGDFDDI
+209 YIVEEEGDFDNI

-244 VTSVNGKKGAIKVYG
+244 VTSVNGKKGAVKVYG

-272 IKEYIDDITVDGES
+272 IKEYIDAITVDGES

-294 SKAVINVTEL
+294 SKAVIDVTEL
-304 PKPLN
+304 PETLN
-309 NKVYVKDNS
+309 DKVYVKSD
-318 VKTKYSDN
+318 KT
-326 GHFTKEMFF
+326 
-335 NIGTTGNTSPLKN
+335 
-348 IYKNERDFF
+348 
-357 NIDYLIPLSDNA
+357 
-369 VITEIHVNNTVYY
+369 
-382 LDTTDGSYHVFD
+382 
-394 GGPNSGYTRPNKE
+394 
-407 ITLGFGDG
+407 
-415 TIKFTFP
+415 
-422 TEDGQVIY
+422 
-430 NLTVNVTDD
+430 
-439 AYLVVEDITLTNT
+439 
-452 KEVYAKDIKLVTEA
+452 VYAKDIKLVTEA
-466 ENKNNIKSVNSETP
+466 ENKNNIKSVNNETP
-480 DETGAVVLDGDNINV
+480 DENGAVIVDGDNINV
-495 KVEENAETLNTVL
+495 QVEESAETLNTVL
-508 NRFNGEFGKTKT
+508 NRFNDEFGKTKT
-520 VDGNGPDENGNT
+520 VDGNVPDENGNT
-532 VSKAVIDVTELPETV
+532 ISKAVIDVTELPETV
-547 DDKVYIKSDKTVY
+547 DDKVYVKSDKTVY

-602 ALVDADKD
+602 ALVNADAD

-671 IKNEIDAKSGID
+671 IKNEIDAKSSID
-683 DTTTSTTSSWSSSKT
+683 DTATSTTSSWSSNKT
-698 STEIATATTDMATQT
+698 STEISTATNDMATQT
-713 WASNTFEPK
+713 WASNTFEPANADLATKSWVGNNYEPK
-722 NADLLTKTNADTLYE
+722 NTDLLTKTSADSLYE
-737 PKNDDLATKTW
+737 PKNADFATKTW

-763 CVKHSEVYVQNG
+763 CIKHSEVYVQNG

>member
-19 KTQPIQYVNELPS
+19 KTPPVQYVASLPTE
-32 DKVENGIYAIKH
+32 KVENGVYAVKH

-50 TVDTR
+50 TVNTR
-55 FTDILYS
+55 FTDILSS
-62 YFTEESK
+62 YFTEEIK

-75 EGYSLVIEGNTFKSA
+75 EGYTLTIEGNSFKSV
-90 ALVSDK
+90 ALVSDQ
-96 YYIYANADYTEM
+96 YYIYANPDYTEM
-108 YTDSYLP
+108 YAHSYLP
-115 QSTYEFTVVENISH
+115 QSTYEFTVVEDISH

-145 ANVDE
+145 ANVNE
-150 VEHYFI
+150 VERYFI
-156 RVEEKGAAN
+156 RVEEKGSPN

-183 EALIFKGYWKPSSGS
+183 EALVFKGYWKPSSGS

-209 YIVEEEGDFDDI
+209 YIVEEEGDFDGI

-233 TKWTRS
+233 TKWTHS

-244 VTSVNGKKGAIKVYG
+244 VTSVNGKKGAVKVYG
-259 DNTEITETSDTRT
+259 DNTKITETSDTRT
-272 IKEYIDDITVDGES
+272 IKEYIDVITVDGES
-286 KDENDNYT
+286 KDENDNYI

-304 PKPLN
+304 PETLN
-309 NKVYVKDNS
+309 DKVYVKSD
-318 VKTKYSDN
+318 KT
-326 GHFTKEMFF
+326 
-335 NIGTTGNTSPLKN
+335 
-348 IYKNERDFF
+348 
-357 NIDYLIPLSDNA
+357 
-369 VITEIHVNNTVYY
+369 
-382 LDTTDGSYHVFD
+382 
-394 GGPNSGYTRPNKE
+394 
-407 ITLGFGDG
+407 
-415 TIKFTFP
+415 
-422 TEDGQVIY
+422 
-430 NLTVNVTDD
+430 
-439 AYLVVEDITLTNT
+439 
-452 KEVYAKDIKLVTEA
+452 VYAKDIKLVTEA
-466 ENKNNIKSVNSETP
+466 ENKNNIKSVNNETP
-480 DETGAVVLDGDNINV
+480 DENGAVVLDGDNINV
-495 KVEENAETLNTVL
+495 KVEENAETLNIVL

-520 VDGNGPDENGNT
+520 VDGNVPDENGNT
-532 VSKAVIDVTELPETV
+532 ISKAVIDVTELPETV
-547 DDKVYIKSDKTVY
+547 DDKVYIKTDKTVY

-591 TVVPITKADYK
+591 TVVPITKAEYK
-602 ALVDADKD
+602 ALVDANKD

-660 VSNTMGWTSNK
+660 VSTTMGWTSNK
-671 IKNEIDAKSGID
+671 IKNEIDAKSSID
-683 DTTTSTTSSWSSSKT
+683 DTTTSTTSSWSSNKT

-713 WASNTFEPK
+713 WVSSTFEPANADLATKTWVGSNYEPK
-722 NADLLTKTNADTLYE
+722 NA
-737 PKNDDLATKTW
+737 DLATKTW

>member
-19 KTQPIQYVNELPS
+19 KTPPIQYVEVLPS
-32 DKVENGIYAIKH
+32 DKVENGVYAVKH

-50 TVDTR
+50 TINTR

-75 EGYSLVIEGNTFKSA
+75 EGYTLAIEGNTFKSV

-96 YYIYANADYTEM
+96 YYIYANPDYTGM
-108 YTDSYLP
+108 YSGKYNP
-115 QSTYEFTVVENISH
+115 QTTYEFTVLEYISH
-129 TDFYA
+129 TDFFA
-134 GNAEN
+134 GKAED

-150 VEHYFI
+150 VERYFI

-183 EALIFKGYWKPSSGS
+183 EALVFKGYWKPSSGS
-198 YPADGTVAGDF
+198 YPPDGTVAGDF
-209 YIVEEEGDFDDI
+209 YIVEEEGDFDNI

-244 VTSVNGKKGAIKVYG
+244 VTSVNGKKGAVKVYG

-272 IKEYIDDITVDGES
+272 IKEYIDAITVDGAV

-304 PKPLN
+304 PETLN
-309 NKVYVKDNS
+309 DKVYVKSD
-318 VKTKYSDN
+318 KT
-326 GHFTKEMFF
+326 
-335 NIGTTGNTSPLKN
+335 
-348 IYKNERDFF
+348 
-357 NIDYLIPLSDNA
+357 
-369 VITEIHVNNTVYY
+369 
-382 LDTTDGSYHVFD
+382 
-394 GGPNSGYTRPNKE
+394 
-407 ITLGFGDG
+407 
-415 TIKFTFP
+415 
-422 TEDGQVIY
+422 
-430 NLTVNVTDD
+430 
-439 AYLVVEDITLTNT
+439 
-452 KEVYAKDIKLVTEA
+452 VYAKNIKLVTEA
-466 ENKNNIKSVNSETP
+466 ENKNNIKSVNSEIP
-480 DETGAVVLDGDNINV
+480 DENGAVVLDGDNINV

-532 VSKAVIDVTELPETV
+532 ISKAVIDVTELPETV
-547 DDKVYIKSDKTVY
+547 DNKVYIKSDKTVY
-560 AKDTKLVTQDE
+560 AKDTKLITQDE
-571 FDKDAVKTVN
+571 FDKNAVKTVN
-581 TIKPTNGNVQ
+581 TIKPTDCNVQ
-591 TVVPITKADYK
+591 TVVPITKADYQ
-602 ALVDADKD
+602 ALVNADADN
-610 DPNVVYA
+610 PNVVYA

-671 IKNEIDAKSGID
+671 IKNEIDAKSSID

-698 STEIATATTDMATQT
+698 GTEIATATTDMATQT
-713 WASNTFEPK
+713 WVNQTFEPA
-722 NADLLTKTNADTLYE
+722 NADLLTKTTADTLYQPIGDYATKTDVSTATNDMLTKTEASQTYE

-748 VGQQGYLTEHQSLDG
+748 VGQQGYINDDTNY
-763 CVKHSEVYVQNG
+763 VKHSEVYVQNG

>member
-19 KTQPIQYVNELPS
+19 KTPPIQYVESLPTEN
-32 DKVENGIYAIKH
+32 VENGIYAVKH

-75 EGYSLVIEGNTFKSA
+75 EGYTLVIEGNTFKSV

-96 YYIYANADYTEM
+96 YYIYANPDYTEM
-108 YTDSYLP
+108 YAYSYSP
-115 QSTYEFTVVENISH
+115 QSTYEFTVLEDISH

-134 GNAEN
+134 GKAEDN
-139 KSFVKL
+139 SFVKL

-150 VEHYFI
+150 VERYFI
-156 RVEEKGAAN
+156 RVEEKGASN

-172 NGKVPVEQLPT
+172 NGKVPIEQLPT
-183 EALIFKGYWKPSSGS
+183 EALVFKGYWKPSSGS
-198 YPADGTVAGDF
+198 YPPDGTVAGDF
-209 YIVEEEGDFDDI
+209 YIVEEEGDFDNI

-244 VTSVNGKKGAIKVYG
+244 VTSVNGKKGAVKVYG

-272 IKEYIDDITVDGES
+272 IKEYIDAITVDGAV

-294 SKAVINVTEL
+294 SKAVIDVTEL
-304 PKPLN
+304 PETLN
-309 NKVYVKDNS
+309 DKVYIKSD
-318 VKTKYSDN
+318 KT
-326 GHFTKEMFF
+326 
-335 NIGTTGNTSPLKN
+335 
-348 IYKNERDFF
+348 
-357 NIDYLIPLSDNA
+357 
-369 VITEIHVNNTVYY
+369 
-382 LDTTDGSYHVFD
+382 
-394 GGPNSGYTRPNKE
+394 
-407 ITLGFGDG
+407 
-415 TIKFTFP
+415 
-422 TEDGQVIY
+422 
-430 NLTVNVTDD
+430 
-439 AYLVVEDITLTNT
+439 
-452 KEVYAKDIKLVTEA
+452 VYAKDTKLVTEA
-466 ENKNNIKSVNSETP
+466 ENKNNIKSVNNETP
-480 DETGAVVLDGDNINV
+480 DENGAVVLDGDNINV
-495 KVEENAETLNTVL
+495 QVEENAETLNTVL
-508 NRFNGEFGKTKT
+508 NRFNDEFGKTKT
-520 VDGNGPDENGNT
+520 VDGNVPDENGNT
-532 VSKAVIDVTELPETV
+532 ISKAVIDITELPETV
-547 DDKVYIKSDKTVY
+547 DDKVYIKTDKTVY

-581 TIKPTNGNVQ
+581 TIKPTDGNVQ
-591 TVVPITKADYK
+591 TVVPITKAEYK
-602 ALVDADKD
+602 ALVDANKD

-660 VSNTMGWTSNK
+660 VSNTMGWTSEK
-671 IKNEIDAKSGID
+671 IKNEIAAKSSID
-683 DTTTSTTSSWSSSKT
+683 DTATSTTSSWSSNKT

-722 NADLLTKTNADTLYE
+722 NADILTKTTADALYQPTGDYATKTDVSTATNDMATQTWSSNTFEPANADLLTKTSADSLYE

-748 VGQQGYLTEHQSLDG
+748 VGQQGYLTEHQSLDE